1 MADKKAELAQLK
13 INIAKAEK
21 QQEYMID
28 DGQSKQSAKR
38 GNLDTMYGKETKLE
52 NDILSL
58 ENPHSDAGF
67 VARPL

>member
-38 GNLDTMYGKETKLE
+38 GLLQTMYDRADKLE

-58 ENPHSDAGF
+58 ENPDSDAGF